1 MGDYFTDLAEHLS
14 SGETVLGPLDL
25 GRVLINLALVLLL
38 SQVLTWHYLRYSI
51 VLSNK
56 RKFARNLIFMAC
68 TTMLVISVV
77 KTSIALSLGLV
88 GALSIIRFRTP
99 IKEPEELSY
108 LFLSVAI
115 GIGLGADQIASTT
128 VMVLVILA
136 YLALQSKS
144 AAKALGARTLMHI
157 NVDLEATG
165 QSGLTPEGALDLV
178 LGEARKDSRRVD
190 LRRVDSHDTVFDA
203 NLILDLADAS
213 KIGPMISR
221 VRSTLP
227 TASITIVESSS
238 LD

>member
-1 MGDYFTDLAEHLS
+1 MEFLKEIFLGQESVLTDLNI
-14 SGETVLGPLDL
+14 
-25 GRVLINLALVLLL
+25 GRILINLALVLLL

-56 RKFARNLIFMAC
+56 RKFARNLIFMAA

-108 LFLSVAI
+108 LFLAVAI
-115 GIGLGADQIASTT
+115 GIGLGADQLVGTT

-144 AAKALGARTLMHI
+144 AMKALGARTLMHI
-157 NVDLEATG
+157 NVDLQATG
-165 QSGLTPEGALDLV
+165 TDGLTPEGALDLV
-178 LGEARKDSRRVD
+178 LGEARKDARRVD
-190 LRRVDSHDTVFDA
+190 LRRVDSHDSVFDA
-203 NLILDLADAS
+203 NLILDLQDAA
-213 KIGPMISR
+213 KIGPLISR
-221 VRSTLP
+221 LRGTLP

>member
-1 MGDYFTDLAEHLS
+1 MGEFFKEIFLGEESVLTDLN
-14 SGETVLGPLDL
+14 L
-25 GRVLINLALVLLL
+25 GRILINLALVLLL

-56 RKFARNLIFMAC
+56 RKFARNLIFMAA

-108 LFLSVAI
+108 LFLAVAI
-115 GIGLGADQIASTT
+115 GIGLGADQLVNTT
-128 VMVLVILA
+128 VIVLVILA

-144 AAKALGARTLMHI
+144 AMKALGARTLMHV
-157 NVDLEATG
+157 NVDLAATG
-165 QSGLTPEGALDLV
+165 TDGLTPEGALDLV
-178 LGEARKDSRRVD
+178 LGEARKDARRVD

-203 NLILDLADAS
+203 NLILDLKDAA
-213 KIGPMISR
+213 KIGPLISR
-221 VRSTLP
+221 LRGTLP